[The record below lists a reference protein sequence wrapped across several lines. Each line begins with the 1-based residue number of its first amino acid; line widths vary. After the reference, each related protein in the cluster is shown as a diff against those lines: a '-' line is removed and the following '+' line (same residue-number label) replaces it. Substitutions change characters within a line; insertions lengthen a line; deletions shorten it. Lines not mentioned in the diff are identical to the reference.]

1 MGGSHAHEA
10 HPESVRMR
18 RWALVVLVPL
28 ALVTVVAMVLLW
40 PGAVEREDQTPGA
53 GQARGTVVSVDEV
66 TCSEE
71 LADEVNGCGTAT
83 VEVTEVTEVD
93 DGDDQGDPVQVGE
106 SVEVALPNGPGAPRI
121 DVGDDVLMIHM
132 ATPDGRTFDVVDHQ
146 RGAQMWVLAAAFALA
161 VVAFGRWRGVTS
173 LAGLALTFAVLLWFV
188 VPGILG
194 GESPIVMALVGSAF
208 IVLSVMYLTHGI
220 GMVTTVAM
228 LGTIASLA
236 LTGALAWL
244 AVEGLHLTGVT
255 DDISTTVGMD
265 LGVDMRGLLLAGIV
279 IGSLGVLDDVTVTQ
293 SATVAELAR
302 ANPAYGTGHLYRAA
316 ARVGR
321 AHIAS
326 VINTIILAYAG
337 STLPLLV
344 LIVASNPSIADV
356 VSDQVLAQEIVRSA
370 VATIGLIAAVPLTT
384 LLAAV
389 VAARLARD

>member
-18 RWALVVLVPL
+18 RWALMVLVPF
-28 ALVTVVAMVLLW
+28 ALLTVVAMVLLW
-40 PGAVEREDQTPGA
+40 PGEVQREDQTPGA
-53 GQARGTVVSVDEV
+53 GQLGGEVVSIDKETCAEEV
-66 TCSEE
+66 
-71 LADEVNGCGTAT
+71 ADEVNGCGTAT
-83 VEVTEVTEVD
+83 VKVTDVAEATETE
-93 DGDDQGDPVQVGE
+93 GEPPAEVGE
-106 SVEVALPNGPGAPRI
+106 EVEVSLPNGPGAPRL
-121 DVGDDVLMIHM
+121 DVGDDVLMLHM
-132 ATPDGRTFDVVDHQ
+132 ATPDGQTFDVVDHR
-146 RGAQMWVLAAAFALA
+146 RGSQMWVLAAAFVLA

-173 LAGLALTFAVLLWFV
+173 LAGLALTFFVLLHFV

-194 GESPIVMALVGSAF
+194 GESPVVMALVGSAF
-208 IVLSVMYLTHGI
+208 IVLSVMYLTHGFSL
-220 GMVTTVAM
+220 VTTVAM

-236 LTGALAWL
+236 LTGVLAWL
-244 AVEGLHLTGVT
+244 AVWGLHLSGVT

-302 ANPAYGTGHLYRAA
+302 ANPDYGVGHLYRAA

-344 LIVASNPSIADV
+344 LIVASNPSLGDV

-370 VATIGLIAAVPLTT
+370 VATIGLVAAVPLTT
-384 LLAAV
+384 ALAAV
-389 VAARLARD
+389 VAGRLARD